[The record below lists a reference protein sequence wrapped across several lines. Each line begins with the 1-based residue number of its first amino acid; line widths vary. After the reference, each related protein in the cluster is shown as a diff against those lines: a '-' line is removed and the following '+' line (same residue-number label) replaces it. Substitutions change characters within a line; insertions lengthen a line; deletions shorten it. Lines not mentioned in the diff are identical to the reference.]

1 MACQFALLPAVGFG
15 LCFVFQLP
23 PYEALAV
30 LILACSPSGAFSN
43 FFTYWVHGDLALRL
57 VIP

>member
-15 LCFVFQLP
+15 LCFAFQLP

-30 LILACSPSGAFSN
+30 LILACSPGGAFSN

-57 VIP
+57 VTP